1 MKSKKYLQKKEKLTD
16 SVNEPEL
23 EQYTLS
29 EKKSVFTINLEEL
42 NKICHTHL
50 VDKLYVF
57 GSAVTHKFNVNSDID
72 FLVRFKEIDLVNYFE
87 NFLSLKNSLETLF
100 NRKVDLLEEQT
111 LKNPILIRSV
121 NKSKKLIYG

>member
-1 MKSKKYLQKKEKLTD
+1 MKSKKYLQQNKSLAD

-23 EQYTLS
+23 EDYTLN
-29 EKKSVFTINLEEL
+29 EKKSFFSINLEEL

-57 GSAVTHKFNVNSDID
+57 GSAVTDKFNMKSDID

-87 NFLSLKNSLETLF
+87 NFLSLKSALEILYK
-100 NRKVDLLEEQT
+100 RKVDLLEEQT
-111 LKNPILIRSV
+111 LKNPVLIRTV

>member
-1 MKSKKYLQKKEKLTD
+1 MKSKKYLQQNKSLAD

-23 EQYTLS
+23 EDNTLN
-29 EKKSVFTINLEEL
+29 EKKSFFSFNLEEL

-57 GSAVTHKFNVNSDID
+57 GSAVTDKFNMKSDID

-87 NFLSLKNSLETLF
+87 NFLSLKSALEILYK
-100 NRKVDLLEEQT
+100 RKVDLLEEQT
-111 LKNPILIRSV
+111 LKNPVLIRTV